1 MVVLLKRMR
10 IAPIVS
16 LDSLCNIMEFCKV
29 RERRQMSCVSRDFS
43 QAFDRSR
50 LRCAMIAMAIIATER
65 KRRFYFYIIRSPSE
79 PLEDVLPVGLR
90 RHQMT
95 EYVNYQI
102 DAMFKRYYV
111 KGMDVNAFYDV
122 IDNSFH
128 MTDLFKIGA
137 VLKLIQ
143 AFVTH
148 TPYEEIDVRFFFTF
162 STGDHYDQLLEC
174 LEENA
179 EDNFL
184 DILWYTGE
192 LCNSNGKTYLCSF
205 QRDVWIERGQLR
217 LKECNSKLSK

>member
-1 MVVLLKRMR
+1 MKTSALSTMAKRIRITPVVK
-10 IAPIVS
+10 V
-16 LDSLCNIMEFCKV
+16 DSLCNVMEFCKA
-29 RERRQMSCVSRDFS
+29 RERRQLSCVARDFKE
-43 QAFDRSR
+43 AFYTSR
-50 LRCAMIAMAIIATER
+50 KTCAMIAMKTIVR
-65 KRRFYFYIIRSPSE
+65 DRNDRFYFYVIRSPSE
-79 PLEDVLPVGLR
+79 LLEDVLPVGLR

-111 KGMDVNAFYDV
+111 EGMGVNAFYDI
-122 IDNSFH
+122 IDDSFH

-137 VLKLIQ
+137 VLKLVG
-143 AFVTH
+143 AFLTH
-148 TPYEEIDVRFFFTF
+148 TPYEEIDVRFFLTF

-179 EDNFL
+179 EDNYL

-205 QRDVWIERGQLR
+205 QRDVWIERG
-217 LKECNSKLSK
+217 LSFD